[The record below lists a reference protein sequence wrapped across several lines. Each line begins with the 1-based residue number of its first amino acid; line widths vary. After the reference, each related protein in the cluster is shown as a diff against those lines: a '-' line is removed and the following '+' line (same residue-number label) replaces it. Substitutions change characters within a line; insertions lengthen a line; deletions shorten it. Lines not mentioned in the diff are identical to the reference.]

1 MRRFLSGCGLMQ
13 LAGPVICRRGV
24 KEVWQREAAARLRIR
39 RDCAQLWFFLSR
51 FPEEWDG

>member
-1 MRRFLSGCGLMQ
+1 MQ
-13 LAGPVICRRGV
+13 LAEPVIYGGNKKGICEKGGR
-24 KEVWQREAAARLRIR
+24 AAADQ